1 MRACSLQLGK
11 AIDMS
16 DLQLNTRANRRMSR
30 FLALPDEHRVTSE
43 VPVDIAASYLS
54 EAISTSGMGGVV
66 DMSELEIMVL
76 AEHMSVVRFAK
87 GDEII
92 KVGETGSW
100 FGILLSGSLCLEIAP
115 GQPRQEL
122 RQGAVIGEMAIWNRS
137 ARRSA
142 SVRAGSEPGMIASF
156 LVSELEEFMED
167 LPDVGS
173 KLMRMLGRMALSKQA
188 SNLRDELAD
197 KVTPALEWKCE
208 RRPVSTAE
216 LEQLPLDERGLATDD
231 DRAAFVARLDE
242 AGFSTS
248 EAELLSTV
256 AQYHRFEANETLVTA
271 GSRFPFLF
279 FVLQGSVWVTRWGLE
294 VSEGGQVRVSAVGGA
309 LGALGSDAADT
320 FPRVPTRVS
329 SRVAALIRALLQ
341 P

>member
-1 MRACSLQLGK
+1 
-11 AIDMS
+11 
-16 DLQLNTRANRRMSR
+16 
-30 FLALPDEHRVTSE
+30 
-43 VPVDIAASYLS
+43 
-54 EAISTSGMGGVV
+54 
-66 DMSELEIMVL
+66 
-76 AEHMSVVRFAK
+76 
-87 GDEII
+87 
-92 KVGETGSW
+92 
-100 FGILLSGSLCLEIAP
+100 
-115 GQPRQEL
+115 
-122 RQGAVIGEMAIWNRS
+122 
-137 ARRSA
+137 
-142 SVRAGSEPGMIASF
+142 MIASF

-256 AQYHRFEANETLVTA
+256 AQYHSFEANETLVTA

-294 VSEGGQVRVSAVGGA
+294 VSEGGQVSLSRGRCPRCPRERCCRHVPSRPHARLLASRRASPRFSSPDQAPQQTDSAHVRLPRAAGWWRRILHFGA
-309 LGALGSDAADT
+309 
-320 FPRVPTRVS
+320 
-329 SRVAALIRALLQ
+329 
-341 P
+341 